1 MEMCTALCETALEA
15 CLMFGH
21 AKRVISQCCHINE
34 YEVPTSIIVIHAFLK
49 LISHRTLNNP
59 DILPHLYIIVLIF
72 YANAY

>member
-34 YEVPTSIIVIHAFLK
+34 YEVPTSIIVIHAF
-49 LISHRTLNNP
+49 
-59 DILPHLYIIVLIF
+59 F
-72 YANAY
+72 